1 MVYWAARTDVKV
13 GAHRALL
20 SRKELGEHTAVL
32 GNPTV
37 VAGVGV
43 THLRYP
49 VHTS

>member
-1 MVYWAARTDVKV
+1 LFDHLANTPV
-13 GAHRALL
+13 
-20 SRKELGEHTAVL
+20 VL

-49 VHTS
+49 VRAS